1 MSVLKDPLLLD
12 AMVDAPPAERWSR
25 NNFKQ
30 EMDEDLWDVTGSGR
44 TRSQQSVKHTFT
56 SVQV

>member
-1 MSVLKDPLLLD
+1 MLKGPLLLD
-12 AMVDAPPAERWSR
+12 AMVDAPLADRWSR

-44 TRSQQSVKHTFT
+44 SGDSSLVGKTYIYKH
-56 SVQV
+56 